1 MGFNLE
7 SINFQI
13 CLGVD
18 SLVKKKKKTAIMALP
33 KIMSNCKLYRIPL
46 QMQAGVES
54 ICRVRWVKFKACG
67 KDPCMKFQY
76 LKKRMSELELGL
88 KTNTS

>member
-1 MGFNLE
+1 
-7 SINFQI
+7 
-13 CLGVD
+13 
-18 SLVKKKKKTAIMALP
+18 MALP

-88 KTNTS
+88 KTNTSWGMWLSFLMENTEIENSTDAQVMD